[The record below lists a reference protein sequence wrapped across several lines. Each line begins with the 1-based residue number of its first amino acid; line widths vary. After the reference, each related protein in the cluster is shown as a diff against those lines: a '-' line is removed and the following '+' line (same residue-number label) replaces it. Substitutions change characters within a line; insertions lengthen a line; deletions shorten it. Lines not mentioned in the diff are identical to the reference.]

1 MAAVTVARER
11 AGWWVSR
18 PWTAFLIRRLARLVV
33 SLFAI
38 ATLSFLMIHLIP
50 GDPIRTALGPT
61 APLELVRAR
70 EHAMWLDR
78 PLFTQ
83 YLHYLQGL
91 FTGDLGTS
99 FIYNVPVS
107 DVITHRLPNSA
118 MLAGLAFLVIML
130 VAVPLGMVA
139 AVLTRDGRRRGT
151 ELTFTST
158 TGLLATI
165 PEFLLGVGL
174 VVAFGVQL
182 QWFPVAGQNGPQS
195 YVLPVAALSL
205 GSIAALSRIVRAETL
220 KVLGEDY
227 FLVARSKRLPARLLY
242 LRHVLPNMLT
252 ATLTL
257 GGLLLAGLIG
267 GTVLV
272 ENVFGWQGLGTIV
285 VDSVVQR
292 DYPVAQAVFVLLGAA
307 VLLVNLIVDL
317 LIALLDPRST
327 IRRF

>member
-1 MAAVTVARER
+1 MAVTAARDR

-18 PWTAFLIRRLARLVV
+18 PWLGFLIRRLARLVV
-33 SLFAI
+33 SLFAL

-61 APLELVRAR
+61 APLQLVRAR
-70 EHAMWLDR
+70 EHAMGLDR
-78 PLFTQ
+78 PLVEQFLN
-83 YLHYLQGL
+83 YLRGL
-91 FTGDLGTS
+91 VSGEFGTS
-99 FIYNVPVS
+99 FVYNLPVS
-107 DVITHRLPNSA
+107 DVVGQRLPNSA
-118 MLAGLAFLVIML
+118 ALAGISFAVIML
-130 VAVPLGMVA
+130 VSVPLGMIA

-151 ELTFTST
+151 ELTFTSA

-174 VVAFGVQL
+174 VWLFAVELGWL
-182 QWFPVAGQNGPQS
+182 PVAGQDGVRS
-195 YVLPVAALSL
+195 YLLPVAALSL
-205 GSIAALSRIVRAETL
+205 GSIAALARIVRAETL
-220 KVLGEDY
+220 RVLGEDY
-227 FLVARSKRLPARLLY
+227 LMVARGKRLPARLLY

-257 GGLLLAGLIG
+257 GGLLLTGLIG

-272 ENVFGWQGLGTIV
+272 ENVFAWQGLGTIV
-285 VDSVVQR
+285 VDSVIQR

-317 LIALLDPRST
+317 VLGLLDPRST
-327 IRRF
+327 IRRS